1 MEVKFQVPEI
11 FIQLQG
17 LENKENALE
26 KSRDMLQNIMNN
38 CNTYADVQRMEAEG
52 IISMEGILEIIQN
65 YEDILGISSTGKT
78 IFDVLKRGIENASRV
93 RGKKRKAI

>member
-78 IFDVLKRGIENASRV
+78 IFDVLKRGIENASRE